1 MARTLRK
8 IQLYVKIGKGKS
20 PPKALPY
27 AIVTALNNVVVNDN
41 IQEQSDGFQ
50 IDFILGKQQ
59 TKDYDVLQKG
69 LFVPNAK
76 VVIGVFL
83 DTKQYVLISGV
94 ITFLQLNSNSSPGA
108 STFSAIGKSI
118 THQLNRKAASATFE
132 HLSDG
137 QIVTQLV
144 GKYTEYGLS
153 LAPPKSMEQ
162 PLTAYR
168 IPSKPRSTT
177 DLAYIQ
183 ELARRNGF
191 VFYSQPQENGDCQ
204 LYWGPENRKKVSL
217 PALTMNMGDA
227 TNVKELSF
235 AQDSD
240 LPRKV
245 QGTFLDVQNKQNR
258 TVAPEA
264 QEEKLLAETPLQPLD
279 TAQLNDT
286 ARYTSSQLANALRAA
301 AITGLRAVSGR
312 GTLDTTRYPYVLE
325 AGKVV
330 EVRGAG
336 YLYDGKYII
345 KSVKH
350 SLERGKY
357 TQAFELARDGVG
369 AGEQAVRQL

>member
-1 MARTLRK
+1 MASTLRK

-27 AIVTALNNVVVNDN
+27 AIVTALNSLVVNDT

-50 IDFILGKQQ
+50 MDFILGKQQ
-59 TKDYDVLQKG
+59 AKDYDVLQKG

-83 DTKQYVLISGV
+83 DTKQYVLISGL
-94 ITFLQLNSNSSPGA
+94 ITFLQLNSSNSPGA
-108 STFSAIGKSI
+108 STFSVTGKSI

-144 GKYTEYGLS
+144 GNYTEYGLS
-153 LAPPKSMEQ
+153 LIPPKSMEQ
-162 PLTAYR
+162 PLIAYR

-177 DLAYIQ
+177 ALAYIQ
-183 ELARRNGF
+183 ELASRNGF

-204 LYWGPENRKKVSL
+204 LYWGPENRKKVAL

-245 QGTFLDVQNKQNR
+245 QGSFLDMENKQSK
-258 TVAPEA
+258 TVAPAA
-264 QEEKLLAETPLQPLD
+264 QEEEPLAENPLEPLD
-279 TAQLNDT
+279 TEQLSDA
-286 ARYTSSQLANALRAA
+286 ARYTSSELANALRAGA
-301 AITGLRAVSGR
+301 VPGLRSVTGR
-312 GTLDTTRYPYVLE
+312 GTVDTMRYPYILE

-369 AGEQAVRQL
+369 AGEQTVRRT